1 MRQLAVNVGGVTGAT
16 GGPSQQPMF
25 VNNCVLGMDSVADH
39 NCRFN
44 YYDLWPVNVTCHEK
58 ELVQV
63 NFGEEVTFS
72 LTPLNLD
79 NY

>member
-1 MRQLAVNVGGVTGAT
+1 MGGVTGAT
-16 GGPSQQPMF
+16 GGPSQQPAF
-25 VNNCVLGMDSVADH
+25 VNSYSLGMGSVADH
-39 NCRFN
+39 HCRSN
-44 YYDLWPVNVTCHEK
+44 YCDLWLVNVTCHEK

-79 NY
+79 DY